1 MGNKNIFAVWILM
14 IFAIGCFCNGTVGAQ
29 IKPTA
34 KPPARIDVNR
44 ASAEQLSRGM
54 GLNSPLAKA
63 IVEFRTKSGAFKA
76 PGDLLKVKGITNEIL
91 NKMNPKLDK
100 DILYVVPSSASDD
113 EDEEEPSLKPSKC

>member
-1 MGNKNIFAVWILM
+1 MGMKKIFAVWMLM
-14 IFAIGCFCNGTVGAQ
+14 IFAIGCLCHGTVGAQ
-29 IKPTA
+29 TKPSAKPT
-34 KPPARIDVNR
+34 ARIDVNK

-54 GLNSPLAKA
+54 GLNSSLARA
-63 IVEFRTKSGAFKA
+63 IVEFRTKSGAFKV

-100 DILYVVPSSASDD
+100 DILYVVPSSPSDD